1 VNRLSPLR
9 LLTLHYAIFQFSVAL
24 AGGFVGAYLLKIGFS
39 LPVALL
45 AYASLLAVRFGLRFL
60 ALGVIRRAGYRGAI
74 VIGTPLGAAQF
85 LPLMYA
91 DEPLGLVAWLL
102 AASLAESLYWPVYHS
117 AVAVTSRGARGHELG
132 IRTAVGAVVGVVGPL
147 AGGILL
153 ERFGPA
159 VDFGIASGLA
169 LLSAL
174 PLLAL
179 SRIPAGPVP
188 TARDSICG
196 MDRAGVAAFA
206 ADGWM
211 ASGLSLAWPIVLF
224 VSLGSHYEAFGI
236 ANAGAGLVGA
246 VTGLLCGRAID
257 RGERD
262 RYLLLVS
269 GALAL
274 GFALRAC
281 ASWSP
286 MAATVANASGAAV
299 AGLYVPVLMS
309 VIYDRAQHSGAAYR
323 FHFAAEAGWDLGAAA
338 GCLAAAAVAWATA
351 IPSLAMIPGSLGV
364 LAMYRCV
371 RGQGAPAARPLE
383 AAQPV
388 PA

>member
-1 VNRLSPLR
+1 VNRLSPFR
-9 LLTLHYAIFQFSVAL
+9 LLTLHFAIFQFSVAL
-24 AGGFVGAYLLKIGFS
+24 AGGFVGAYLLKLGFS
-39 LPVALL
+39 LPVALV

-60 ALGVIRRAGYRGAI
+60 ALGVIRRVGYRGAI
-74 VIGTPLGAAQF
+74 VIGTALGAAQF
-85 LPLMYA
+85 LPLMHA

-132 IRTAVGAVVGVVGPL
+132 IRTAVGAVVGVAGPL
-147 AGGILL
+147 GGGILL

-159 VDFGIASGLA
+159 VDFGIASALA

-188 TARDSICG
+188 TARESIRG
-196 MDRAGVAAFA
+196 MDLSGVAAFA

-211 ASGLSLAWPIVLF
+211 ASGLSLAWPIILF

-262 RYLLLVS
+262 RCLLLVS
-269 GALAL
+269 CALAL

-299 AGLYVPVLMS
+299 GGLYVPVLMS

-323 FHFAAEAGWDLGAAA
+323 FHFAAEAGWDLGAAG
-338 GCLAAAAVAWATA
+338 GCLAAALIAWATA
-351 IPSLAMIPGSLGV
+351 VPSLAVLPASLGV
-364 LAMYRCV
+364 FGIYHCV
-371 RGQGAPAARPLE
+371 RGQAAPKASSLDTAH
-383 AAQPV
+383 PV